1 MMQWG
6 LALMS
11 FGGVLV
17 MMSQL
22 PPERSDFIVSG
33 LSLMIVGYMMY
44 RKGKKGK

>member
-6 LALMS
+6 LALVS

-22 PPERSDFIVSG
+22 PPERTDLIVTG
-33 LSLMIVGYMMY
+33 ISLMIVGGIVY
-44 RKGKKGK
+44 RKGKK